1 MYKKRKNNKSLFNKI
16 KKKGNW
22 HFDPSKKSKDAKYL
36 GRIKLS
42 SDIVSGA
49 IKSVEKSPL
58 VPAVQL
64 YKKDL
69 INKAYEKTPVAW
81 GKVDNIQAGYNA
93 SNTLFKQKYF
103 YQDKTMPKWCKKM
116 LTISKLRDAY
126 LTVHMNPPG
135 STNPWHYDTYEGIVK
150 KNLNPRNNFKTVKRI
165 LIFIEP
171 WHWGHFLQVGNNIIS
186 NWKQGDVYTWDAKRY
201 HLAGNSGWTKRYI
214 LAITGFAERLP
225 KFKI

>member
-1 MYKKRKNNKSLFNKI
+1 MYKKRKNYKSLFNKI

-42 SDIVSGA
+42 NDIVSGA

-58 VPAVQL
+58 IPAVQL

-93 SNTLFKQKYF
+93 SNTVAKALDKLLKY
-103 YQDKTMPKWCKKM
+103 
-116 LTISKLRDAY
+116 
-126 LTVHMNPPG
+126 NE
-135 STNPWHYDTYEGIVK
+135 TNKIDVI
-150 KNLNPRNNFKTVKRI
+150 
-165 LIFIEP
+165 
-171 WHWGHFLQVGNNIIS
+171 IIS
-186 NWKQGDVYTWDAKRY
+186 RGGGSFEDLNCFNDECK
-201 HLAGNSGWTKRYI
+201 NS
-214 LAITGFAERLP
+214 P
-225 KFKI
+225 

>member
-1 MYKKRKNNKSLFNKI
+1 MYKKRKNYKSLFNKI

-42 SDIVSGA
+42 NDIVSGA

-58 VPAVQL
+58 IPAVQL

-93 SNTLFKQKYF
+93 SNTLFNTESQNETLSSGKNMF
-103 YQDKTMPKWCKKM
+103 
-116 LTISKLRDAY
+116 
-126 LTVHMNPPG
+126 
-135 STNPWHYDTYEGIVK
+135 IVD
-150 KNLNPRNNFKTVKRI
+150 I
-165 LIFIEP
+165 
-171 WHWGHFLQVGNNIIS
+171 
-186 NWKQGDVYTWDAKRY
+186 
-201 HLAGNSGWTKRYI
+201 
-214 LAITGFAERLP
+214 ERLGLLP
-225 KFKI
+225 DEIYVLRLNNLKRVLYLKFKYEEN

>member
-1 MYKKRKNNKSLFNKI
+1 MYKKRKNYKSLFNKI

-103 YQDKTMPKWCKKM
+103 YQDKIMPKWCKKM
-116 LTISKLRDAY
+116 EQCFDTSDFHEIC
-126 LTVHMNPPG
+126 TPPRREQRFPRTKG
-135 STNPWHYDTYEGIVK
+135 SFSA
-150 KNLNPRNNFKTVKRI
+150 L
-165 LIFIEP
+165 
-171 WHWGHFLQVGNNIIS
+171 FLMLFMITQTS
-186 NWKQGDVYTWDAKRY
+186 SSDTWD
-201 HLAGNSGWTKRYI
+201 L
-214 LAITGFAERLP
+214 
-225 KFKI
+225 